1 MRKRFLA
8 VAFCALATQAAAE
21 DAADKAKIEDGA
33 TTYENYCA
41 TCHGM
46 ELRNNTGVAF
56 DLRRLH
62 ADEHPRF
69 VNSVLHGKQA
79 MPAWDGTLTTD
90 QVEELWAYVR
100 ANANDAKK

>member
-1 MRKRFLA
+1 MRMRFFA
-8 VAFCALATQAAAE
+8 VLLCALAT
-21 DAADKAKIEDGA
+21 DAVADEASVKAKIEDGA

-46 ELRNNTGVAF
+46 ELQNNTGVAF

-69 VNSVLHGKQA
+69 VNSVLHGKKA
-79 MPAWDGTLTTD
+79 MPAWEGTLTED
-90 QVEELWAYVR
+90 QIEALWAYVR
-100 ANANDAKK
+100 ANANDAK